1 MVGKKNR
8 ILGIDPGS
16 RIVGFA
22 LLEKKRESSFN
33 PRDFVIVDAGVLR
46 ADLKLSINERLGSL
60 HNALNELVMELQP
73 TICVF
78 EKSFSGDNISTGI
91 KLGLARGA
99 LMTAVMRC
107 NVAIEEVSPTQVK
120 KNIAGHGRTSK
131 EDLSLALKALL
142 GFERG
147 LLPHD
152 STDAI
157 AVALS
162 FGLQMGFHKA
172 TEKFK
177 TLGVTR

>member
-16 RIVGFA
+16 RVVGFA
-22 LLEKKRESSFN
+22 LLEKKKETSFN
-33 PRDFVIVDAGVLR
+33 PRDFIVADAGVLK
-46 ADLKLSINERLGSL
+46 ADLTQSIILRLGAL
-60 HNALNELVMELQP
+60 HQALHELVLELKP

-78 EKSFSGDNISTGI
+78 EKSFSGDNIATGI

-107 NVAIEEVSPTQVK
+107 NVAIEEISPTEVK

-131 EDLSLALKALL
+131 EDLSFALKALL

-147 LLPHD
+147 DLPFD
-152 STDAI
+152 ATDAI

-162 FGLQMGFHKA
+162 FGLQMGFSNAVMPK
-172 TEKFK
+172 KCV
-177 TLGVTR
+177 GVER

>member
-16 RIVGFA
+16 RVVGFA

-33 PRDFVIVDAGVLR
+33 PKDFVVVDAGVLR
-46 ADLKLSINERLGSL
+46 ADLALPIIHRLGSL
-60 HNALNELVMELQP
+60 HNALHELVLELKP

-78 EKSFSGDNISTGI
+78 EKSFSGENVATGI

-99 LMTAVMRC
+99 LMTAVLRC
-107 NVAIEEVSPTQVK
+107 EILIEEVSPTQVK

-142 GFERG
+142 GFDRG
-147 LLPHD
+147 VLPFD
-152 STDAI
+152 ATDAI
-157 AVALS
+157 AVALC
-162 FGLQMGFHKA
+162 FGMQMGFYQA
-172 TEKFK
+172 TTQKN
-177 TLGVTR
+177 LIGVGR